1 VIRPL
6 AIFFVASVGLIGVIG
21 WVLGLVW
28 TDPAAQHAV
37 VVSGGIALVVQLFTF
52 ALVRLAAPSGVMA
65 GWGIGVLLRFVVLV
79 VYALV
84 AARALALPLA
94 PALLSLVAFFF
105 VTSVVEPVLLKT

>member
-1 VIRPL
+1 MIRAL
-6 AIFFVASVGLIGVIG
+6 AIFLAASLALIGALG

-28 TDPAAQHAV
+28 PDPASHHAM

-52 ALVRLAAPSGVMA
+52 ALVRVAAQSNVMA

-79 VYALV
+79 VYALL

-94 PALLSLVAFFF
+94 PALLSLVSFFF
-105 VTSVVEPVLLKT
+105 VTSVAEPVLLRT